1 MGGMQMSQAFLMD
14 EQERRNLTQAADY
27 AKAQSLPEVWA
38 IAARRFAEIT
48 AVIDPHSQPQVCL
61 TYGQLYQE
69 MQQFAAGLQAL
80 GIQPEAGDDFPPRV
94 ALFADNSPRWLVADQ
109 GLMQAG
115 AVDVVRGAQADGE
128 ELRFIL
134 LNSEAIALVVQD
146 LPLLQKLQDKL
157 ADVPLRLVVLLQGDQ
172 DDIDPA
178 IAAKFPIF
186 TFEQVLERGE
196 SFSRQPVS
204 ATRSTLASLM
214 YTSGTSGQPKGVM
227 LTHGNFIHQILGATA
242 VAPLKPGERVMS
254 ILPIWH
260 AYERA
265 FEYFI
270 FSRGCTQI
278 YTTIR
283 HVKSD
288 LRTHHPHYMVGVP
301 RLWESIYEGIQKQL
315 REQPSTK
322 QKLAQLL
329 LSASHKYI
337 QAHRISQDLSLVHPH
352 PSVTQKAK
360 AQAKQLLLG
369 PAHALADKLVYQ
381 TIRQGLGG
389 ELQFVVSGGGSIA
402 DHLED
407 FFEVVGLEILGG
419 YGLTETSPITNVR
432 RPWRNLRGADGQ
444 PLLDTEIRIVDPQ
457 TRQPVP
463 MGQQGLV
470 LIRGPQVMSGYFR
483 NPQATAAVIDGE
495 GWFNSG
501 DLGLLTEQ
509 HDLII
514 TGRAKDTIV
523 LSNGENIE
531 PQPMEDYFLRSP
543 LIDQIMLVG
552 QDQKMLGALIVPNW
566 DVLEQQLGQEL
577 ELESAAVQQ
586 LFKQELTKQVQERPG
601 FRPDERIGVF
611 RLLDEPWTIDNGL
624 LTQTLKIK
632 RNVVTERYR
641 AMIDG
646 MFT

>member
-1 MGGMQMSQAFLMD
+1 
-14 EQERRNLTQAADY
+14 
-27 AKAQSLPEVWA
+27 
-38 IAARRFAEIT
+38 
-48 AVIDPHSQPQVCL
+48 
-61 TYGQLYQE
+61 
-69 MQQFAAGLQAL
+69 
-80 GIQPEAGDDFPPRV
+80 
-94 ALFADNSPRWLVADQ
+94 
-109 GLMQAG
+109 
-115 AVDVVRGAQADGE
+115 
-128 ELRFIL
+128 
-134 LNSEAIALVVQD
+134 
-146 LPLLQKLQDKL
+146 
-157 ADVPLRLVVLLQGDQ
+157 
-172 DDIDPA
+172 
-178 IAAKFPIF
+178 
-186 TFEQVLERGE
+186 
-196 SFSRQPVS
+196 
-204 ATRSTLASLM
+204 
-214 YTSGTSGQPKGVM
+214 
-227 LTHGNFIHQILGATA
+227 
-242 VAPLKPGERVMS
+242 
-254 ILPIWH
+254 
-260 AYERA
+260 
-265 FEYFI
+265 
-270 FSRGCTQI
+270 
-278 YTTIR
+278 
-283 HVKSD
+283 
-288 LRTHHPHYMVGVP
+288 
-301 RLWESIYEGIQKQL
+301 
-315 REQPSTK
+315 
-322 QKLAQLL
+322 
-329 LSASHKYI
+329 
-337 QAHRISQDLSLVHPH
+337 
-352 PSVTQKAK
+352 
-360 AQAKQLLLG
+360 
-369 PAHALADKLVYQ
+369 
-381 TIRQGLGG
+381 
-389 ELQFVVSGGGSIA
+389 
-402 DHLED
+402 
-407 FFEVVGLEILGG
+407 LGG